1 MISRWEQGRT
11 EIPAVSGAGATGA
24 GRTSTMLR
32 HPALSSAPAAVTTR
46 LPPPG
51 ADLASRMIRNPVPD
65 QEFRGPDDTT
75 GQAIVPVSPVSG
87 PPGDVAG
94 VTVDSMTR
102 LRVTTELRRRRS
114 YAGPLPSGAWIGAGA
129 GGPQAG

>member
-1 MISRWEQGRT
+1 MTSRWEQGRT

-24 GRTSTMLR
+24 GQTSTTLR

-65 QEFRGPDDTT
+65 QEIRGPDDAT
-75 GQAIVPVSPVSG
+75 GQAILPVSPVSG
-87 PPGDVAG
+87 LPGDVGG
-94 VTVDSMTR
+94 VTVDSMTPEAR
-102 LRVTTELRRRRS
+102 RVTPEARRGVTTEH
-114 YAGPLPSGAWIGAGA
+114 APA
-129 GGPQAG
+129 